1 MPLRH
6 KLFLIIALL
15 TCVPLLVLL
24 FGVVNHLE
32 TEIRQRTEKEVHVSL
47 GKMAEE
53 LRLIIDNQRA
63 IARGLIHDLAIRQFA
78 SVAEKPVGKGVKS
91 RDYLQRAETLE
102 QFFLNYQ
109 KAVPDIQALRF
120 IDRHGKTLVKVKE
133 GKLVTPQLFDEDF
146 RRMFVSDQ
154 SNKAFFK
161 QAMAHPTDV
170 IMSDFELGQTAE
182 DADFCPAMV
191 RYTARI
197 RDEVDREEGI
207 LVVNMWGTR
216 LDATIEASLGGYPGQ
231 AYLVEMNDDALR
243 DGIFL
248 YHKDKSRRFADQV
261 KSNYRFTNQLTAQ
274 EWQLIKT
281 GKDVGTLLNTH
292 GQMFFYRTLRPF
304 VTRPNVGWLLVI
316 EADTDTVLKP
326 VYKLRQSIWWLLGI
340 LVLVSL
346 ISAVWV
352 AWRMTKPVYELAD
365 TMKRYADGNHSS
377 VYTETRGD
385 EIGVAGRAFN
395 YLTSRLKQIEQ
406 ERDKAVRVACQSE
419 RLAAVG
425 QLAAGIGHEINN
437 PLMNMMSL
445 AALIEDEVRDKA
457 PQAHADAQIL
467 QKEGRRCAGIVQG
480 ILSFAREKLPEYRE
494 FDMAELILE
503 TLSLLQHRL
512 TAADIHTVTEL
523 EKGLQMTGDP
533 NQLQQVL
540 VNLILNAVQASPEH
554 AEIRI
559 LAHKDMD
566 HIAVEI
572 VDSGTGIEQVNMNK
586 VFDPFFTT
594 KTQGGGTGLGLSV
607 SYGIVKRH
615 NGNIYLENN
624 PGAGLRV
631 MILLPLHVKE
641 SAVNELDLAQEVM
654 HVA

>member
-15 TCVPLLVLL
+15 SCVPLLVLL
-24 FGVVNHLE
+24 FGVVNRLE
-32 TEIRQRTEKEVHVSL
+32 TEIRERTEKEVHVSL

-53 LRLIIDNQRA
+53 LRLIIDNQQS

-78 SVAEKPVGKGVKS
+78 SVTEKPVDKRAS
-91 RDYLQRAETLE
+91 NHEYQQRAETLE

-120 IDRHGKTLVKVKE
+120 MDRQGKTLVKVKE
-133 GKLVTPQLFDEDF
+133 GKLIPPKLFDEEY

-161 QAMAHPTDV
+161 QAIAHPSDV
-170 IMSDFELGQTAE
+170 IMSDFELGQTTE

-197 RDEVDREEGI
+197 RDEVDHEQGV
-207 LVVNMWGTR
+207 LVVNMWGKR

-231 AYLVEMNDDALR
+231 AYLVELNEDAAR
-243 DGIFL
+243 DGIYL
-248 YHKDKSRRFADQV
+248 YHKDSSRRFADQL
-261 KSNYRFTNQLTAQ
+261 KSEFRFTRQISPQ
-274 EWQLIKT
+274 EWQSIKNS
-281 GKDVGTLLNTH
+281 KDVGTLRSTD
-292 GQMFFYRTLRPF
+292 GRMFFYRILRPF
-304 VTRPNVGWLLVI
+304 VTRPGVGWLLVI
-316 EADTDTVLKP
+316 EADTATVLKP
-326 VYKLRQSIWWLLGI
+326 VENMRQSIWWLLGI
-340 LVLVSL
+340 LVLASL
-346 ISAVWV
+346 ISAVLV

-365 TMKRYADGNHSS
+365 TMKRYADGNYAS
-377 VYTETRGD
+377 VYTESRGD

-395 YLTSRLKQIEQ
+395 YLTSRLQQTEQ

-437 PLMNMMSL
+437 PLMNIMSL

-457 PQAHADAQIL
+457 PQAYADTQIL

-480 ILSFAREKLPEYRE
+480 ILSFAREKPPEYCE
-494 FDMAELILE
+494 FDMAALIAE
-503 TLSLLQHRL
+503 TLQLLQHRL
-512 TAADIHTVTEL
+512 AAADIHTHIDM
-523 EKGLQMTGDP
+523 EKGLSMSGDSS
-533 NQLQQVL
+533 QLQQVL
-540 VNLILNAVQASPEH
+540 VNVILNAVQASPEH
-554 AEIRI
+554 AEIQI

-566 HIAVEI
+566 HISIEI
-572 VDSGTGIEQVNMNK
+572 IDSGVGIDKANINK

-594 KTQGGGTGLGLSV
+594 KNQGEGTGLGLSV
-607 SYGIVKRH
+607 SYGIVNRH
-615 NGNIYLENN
+615 GGNIYLENN
-624 PGAGLRV
+624 AEAGLRV
-631 MILLPLHVKE
+631 MIILPLRAKE
-641 SAVNELDLAQEVM
+641 SVVAEIDLAKEVM